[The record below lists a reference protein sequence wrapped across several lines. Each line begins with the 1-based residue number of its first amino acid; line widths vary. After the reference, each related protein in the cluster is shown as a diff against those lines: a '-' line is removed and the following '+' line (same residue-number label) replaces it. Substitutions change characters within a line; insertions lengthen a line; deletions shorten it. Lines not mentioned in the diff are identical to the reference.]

1 MNEKHYLKDIFE
13 DVIGQSIA
21 KKFLCS
27 ALEKEKIAPA
37 YLFSGPEGVGR
48 KLSAIRFLEGLI
60 FNESK
65 EINMRKRLENNNHP
79 DVLWIEPTYIYQKKL
94 ITKTIAEKEKISFRA
109 LPQIRLEQI
118 KNVKSFFSKKPIKSN
133 LCMVVIEDIEMMNE
147 AAANS
152 LLKTLEEPK
161 NGLFILI
168 TAKPESIIHTIRS
181 RCQQIIFNRL
191 STSELQKVF
200 QENDKFKSIDRSIL
214 KDQKELLVL
223 GNGSPGSILKNIEFW
238 QNIPEKIW
246 PSIQS
251 LPYKNPVDS
260 LSTAKEVTES
270 LDYQQQ
276 IWLISWIQQNLWEKE
291 MSLESIK
298 VLEKLKSNI
307 QSFVNQRLAWEIALL
322 QLK

>member
-1 MNEKHYLKDIFE
+1 MDHKHYLNDIFE

-27 ALEKEKIAPA
+27 ALEKERIAPA

-133 LCMVVIEDIEMMNE
+133 LCMDDERSSSKLIIKNSRRTKEWIIYINHCE
-147 AAANS
+147 A
-152 LLKTLEEPK
+152 
-161 NGLFILI
+161 
-168 TAKPESIIHTIRS
+168 
-181 RCQQIIFNRL
+181 
-191 STSELQKVF
+191 
-200 QENDKFKSIDRSIL
+200 
-214 KDQKELLVL
+214 
-223 GNGSPGSILKNIEFW
+223 
-238 QNIPEKIW
+238 
-246 PSIQS
+246 
-251 LPYKNPVDS
+251 
-260 LSTAKEVTES
+260 
-270 LDYQQQ
+270 
-276 IWLISWIQQNLWEKE
+276 
-291 MSLESIK
+291 
-298 VLEKLKSNI
+298 
-307 QSFVNQRLAWEIALL
+307 
-322 QLK
+322 